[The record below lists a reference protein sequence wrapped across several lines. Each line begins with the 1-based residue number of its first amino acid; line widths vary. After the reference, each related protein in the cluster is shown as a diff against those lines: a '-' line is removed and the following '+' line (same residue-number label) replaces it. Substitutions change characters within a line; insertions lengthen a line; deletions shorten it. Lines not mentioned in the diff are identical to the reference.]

1 MARIFSSRRRRRAIG
16 ELLSVI
22 IVIAITIVAG
32 LVLYSF
38 VMGKISLFGNS
49 PGLQIE
55 NAQITDGV
63 VIVSVKNTG
72 SYSFSNVSIQIYL
85 NGQALGGPQ
94 QIPLPPGGL
103 GPGQTASFTGSFSAI
118 TGEAEQIGSLY
129 TIVVTGR
136 FGGSQTFTVSAGVV
150 AS

>member
-1 MARIFSSRRRRRAIG
+1 MNAGASGRRRRAIG

-22 IVIAITIVAG
+22 IVIAITIIAG

-55 NAQITDGV
+55 NAQITSGI

-72 SYSFSNVSIQIYL
+72 TYTFSNISFQIYL

-94 QIPLPPGGL
+94 QIPLPSGGL

-118 TGEAEQIGSLY
+118 TGQAEQMGSIY
-129 TIVVTGR
+129 TVVLTGR
-136 FGGSQTFTVSAGVV
+136 FGGAQTFTITTSVV